1 MNDSEYVCP
10 VPKEQR
16 PLNEYKKIKE
26 SNNFIWC
33 INGKAIYVKSLFYMF
48 ISSFILSSLLLIVSS
63 FSFTN
68 IKYFFI
74 YSLIG
79 AIIIMIFLCLRSY
92 LGWHYIYNR
101 LMEATV
107 PYEESGWYDG
117 QIWIK
122 PPEVLIQ
129 DRLIG
134 TYEIYPGLSRLH
146 LTLTFLSVLF
156 FAILTLLSNT

>member
-1 MNDSEYVCP
+1 MNDSEYICP

-33 INGKAIYVKSLFYMF
+33 INGKVIYVKSLFYMF
-48 ISSFILSSLLLIVSS
+48 TSSFILSFLLLMVSS

-92 LGWHYIYNR
+92 LGWHYIYSR

-134 TYEIYPGLSRLH
+134 TYEIYPGLSRLY
-146 LTLTFLSVLF
+146 LTLIFLSVLF
-156 FAILTLLSNT
+156 FVILTLLSNT

>member
-1 MNDSEYVCP
+1 MNDSEYICP

-79 AIIIMIFLCLRSY
+79 AIIIMIFLCLRLY
-92 LGWHYIYNR
+92 LGWNYIYNR

-146 LTLTFLSVLF
+146 LTLIFLSVLF
-156 FAILTLLSNT
+156 FAILTLLRNT